1 MKHSEQ
7 LHILLAETII
17 PEMETFMQKLQ
28 GHIDESGITDD
39 RQQDQQGVR
48 ALHEHFLEMLSMI
61 EDGELDE
68 AACEKFY
75 GEISSMREMGNAEM
89 M

>member
-1 MKHSEQ
+1 
-7 LHILLAETII
+7 
-17 PEMETFMQKLQ
+17 
-28 GHIDESGITDD
+28 
-39 RQQDQQGVR
+39 
-48 ALHEHFLEMLSMI
+48 MLSMI

-75 GEISSMREMGNAEM
+75 GEISSMREMSNAEM

>member
-1 MKHSEQ
+1 MKHSKQ
-7 LHILLAETII
+7 LHTLLVTNII

-28 GHIDESGITDD
+28 AHIDESGMTDD
-39 RQQDQQGVR
+39 LKQDQQGIR
-48 ALHEHFLEMLSMI
+48 ALHEHFLEMLTMI
-61 EDGELDE
+61 EDDELDE

-75 GEISSMREMGNAEM
+75 GEISTMRQMGNEAM

>member
-7 LHILLAETII
+7 LHTLLATTII

-28 GHIDESGITDD
+28 AHIDESGMTDD
-39 RQQDQQGVR
+39 LKQDQQGIR

-68 AACEKFY
+68 AASEKFY
-75 GEISSMREMGNAEM
+75 GEISAMRQMGNDAM

>member
-7 LHILLAETII
+7 LHTLLATTII

-28 GHIDESGITDD
+28 SHIDESGMTDD
-39 RQQDQQGVR
+39 RHQDQQGIR

-75 GEISSMREMGNAEM
+75 GEISSMREMGNTQM

>member
-7 LHILLAETII
+7 LHTLLATTII

-28 GHIDESGITDD
+28 SHVDESGMTDD
-39 RQQDQQGVR
+39 LNQDQQGIR

-75 GEISSMREMGNAEM
+75 GEISSMREMGNAQM

>member
-7 LHILLAETII
+7 LHTLLATTII

-39 RQQDQQGVR
+39 LNQDQQGIR
-48 ALHEHFLEMLSMI
+48 ALHEHFLEILSMI
-61 EDGELDE
+61 EDNELDE

-75 GEISSMREMGNAEM
+75 GEISTMRDMGNTQM

>member
-7 LHILLAETII
+7 LYTLLATTII

-28 GHIDESGITDD
+28 GHIDESGVTDD
-39 RQQDQQGVR
+39 LQQDQHVILS
-48 ALHEHFLEMLSMI
+48 LHEHFLEMLSMI

-75 GEISSMREMGNAEM
+75 GEISTMREMGNAEM

>member
-1 MKHSEQ
+1 MKHTEQ
-7 LHILLAETII
+7 LHTLLATTII
-17 PEMETFMQKLQ
+17 PELETFMQKLQ
-28 GHIDESGITDD
+28 AHIDESGMTDD
-39 RQQDQQGVR
+39 LNQDQQGIR

-61 EDGELDE
+61 EDDELDE

-75 GEISSMREMGNAEM
+75 GEISAMRQMGNTAM